1 MIRDQSLGAMEHSI
15 IDCLIVIVFY
25 FFRLQ
30 FLNNFYI
37 ILIFLFLETVNQRYF
52 SNFAALQATIYT
64 FLDTTEVILS
74 SSELLRYHPYTYINP
89 RSY

>member
-52 SNFAALQATIYT
+52 SNFAAL
-64 FLDTTEVILS
+64 
-74 SSELLRYHPYTYINP
+74 
-89 RSY
+89 